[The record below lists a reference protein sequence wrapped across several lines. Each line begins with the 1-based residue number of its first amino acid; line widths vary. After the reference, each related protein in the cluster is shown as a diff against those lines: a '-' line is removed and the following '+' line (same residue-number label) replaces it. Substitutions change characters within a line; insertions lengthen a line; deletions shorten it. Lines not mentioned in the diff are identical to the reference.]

1 MAIKSIGQFISAL
14 RKANGMT
21 QKQLAERLNVS
32 DKAVSRWERDE
43 SAPDL
48 SLIPVIAEIFG
59 VTSDEILRGERKNQ
73 ADEDFTPQ
81 SNARVEKQIEHL
93 INSTRTKFIICSIIS
108 IGISFV
114 GLLAAMICNFGFNRA
129 GLGFLIGCI
138 FYIPAIICE
147 ILFVILT
154 VNSIKTSGFEDEKL
168 NEYKKVLFKTAFYT
182 FAIILYL
189 FCITIPFIENGT
201 NFFGITF
208 DYWLLRNLIY
218 TILYAVIFFVG
229 LTVANR
235 VAVKKG
241 FFTLNEKEQKN
252 ADEIFKLKKK
262 SAILLV
268 ILIAV
273 TFTLHFIFDG
283 TPLYSAIWQAAASG
297 REYTDLAEFKEYIE
311 TNEEPLDWTE
321 YHFGYS
327 AHHSEGVEETV
338 TQASD
343 NEDYIINEDGVY
355 EDIYDED
362 YALNE
367 ETGDETTYDDYE
379 IFTIDAPDG
388 TVLCEYKHI
397 NRNVFHIDVKY
408 DGDKVTVY
416 TYTEAD
422 FSRADHVTGIINAC
436 IVSAYFIE
444 ALGVIIGYNVKKR
457 KIVK

>member
-1 MAIKSIGQFISAL
+1 MARKSIGEFISAL

-21 QKQLAERLNVS
+21 QKQLAEKLNVS

-73 ADEDFTPQ
+73 DNEDFTPQ

-93 INSTRTKFIICSIIS
+93 INNTQTKFTICSIIS

-114 GLLAAMICNFGFNRA
+114 GLLSAMICNFGFNRA
-129 GLGFLIGCI
+129 GLGFLIACI
-138 FYIPAIICE
+138 FYIPALICE
-147 ILFVILT
+147 TLFIILT
-154 VNSIKTSGFEDEKL
+154 VNSIKTSEFEDERL
-168 NEYKKVLFKTAFYT
+168 NEYKKSLFKIAFYT
-182 FAIILYL
+182 FAGIVYL
-189 FCITIPFIENGT
+189 FFLTIPFIENGT

-218 TILYAVIFFVG
+218 TILYAAIFFVS

-235 VAVKKG
+235 TAVKRG
-241 FFTLNEKEQKN
+241 FFTLSEKEQMQAEK
-252 ADEIFKLKKK
+252 ILRLKKK
-262 SAILLV
+262 SATLLV
-268 ILIAV
+268 VLLAV
-273 TFTLHFIFDG
+273 TFALHFIFDG
-283 TPLYSAIWQAAASG
+283 SPLYTSIWRTVADG
-297 REYTDLAEFKEYIE
+297 REFTNLEEFKEYIE
-311 TNEEPLDWTE
+311 TDEEPIDWVE

-327 AHHSEGVEETV
+327 VQHSTAIEETV
-338 TQASD
+338 TQSSSD
-343 NEDYIINEDGVY
+343 EDYIINEDGVY

-362 YALNE
+362 FAINE
-367 ETGDETTYDDYE
+367 EIGDESNYDDYE
-379 IFTIDAPDG
+379 TFTIEAPDG

-397 NRNVFHIDVKY
+397 NSNVMNIDVKY
-408 DGDKVTVY
+408 EDNKVTVY

-422 FSRADHVTGIINAC
+422 IWNADYITNAINAC
-436 IVSAYFIE
+436 FISAYFIE
-444 ALGVIIGYNVKKR
+444 AISVIIGYNVKKR

>member
-1 MAIKSIGQFISAL
+1 MARKSIGEFISAL
-14 RKANGMT
+14 RRANGMT
-21 QKQLAERLNVS
+21 QKQLAEKLNVS
-32 DKAVSRWERDE
+32 DKTVSRWERDE

-73 ADEDFTPQ
+73 DNEEFVPPN
-81 SNARVEKQIEHL
+81 NARVEKQIEHL
-93 INSTRTKFIICSIIS
+93 INNTRTKFTICSIIA

-138 FYIPAIICE
+138 FYIPAVICE

-154 VNSIKTSGFEDEKL
+154 VNSIKTSGFEDERL
-168 NEYKKVLFKTAFYT
+168 NEYKKSLFKTAFNT

-189 FCITIPFIENGT
+189 FFITIPFIENGT

-218 TILYAVIFFVG
+218 TILFAVLFFVSF
-229 LTVANR
+229 TVANR
-235 VAVKKG
+235 TAVKKG
-241 FFTLNEKEQKN
+241 FFTLSEKEQMQAEK
-252 ADEIFKLKKK
+252 IFKLKKK
-262 SAILLV
+262 SATLLV

-283 TPLYSAIWQAAASG
+283 TPLYSAIWRAAASG
-297 REYTDLAEFKEYIE
+297 REYTDLAEFKKYIE
-311 TNEEPLDWTE
+311 TDEEPLDWTE

-327 AHHSEGVEETV
+327 VHHSEGVEETV
-338 TQASD
+338 TQSSD
-343 NEDYIINEDGVY
+343 NEYYIINEDGVY

-362 YALNE
+362 YAINE
-367 ETGDETTYDDYE
+367 ETGDEIAYEDYE
-379 IFTIDAPDG
+379 TFTIEAPDG
-388 TVLCEYKHI
+388 TVLCEYKHT
-397 NRNVFHIDVKY
+397 NTNVLNIDVKY
-408 DGDKVTVY
+408 EGNKVTVY

-422 FSRADHVTGIINAC
+422 IWNADYITNAINTC
-436 IVSAYFIE
+436 FVSAYCIE

>member
-1 MAIKSIGQFISAL
+1 MARKSIGEFISAL
-14 RKANGMT
+14 RRANGMT
-21 QKQLAERLNVS
+21 QKQLAEKLNVS

-73 ADEDFTPQ
+73 DNEEFVPPN
-81 SNARVEKQIEHL
+81 NARVEKQIEHL
-93 INSTRTKFIICSIIS
+93 INGTRTKFTICSIIA

-114 GLLAAMICNFGFNRA
+114 GLLSAMICNFGFNRA

-138 FYIPAIICE
+138 FYIPAVICE

-154 VNSIKTSGFEDEKL
+154 VSSIKTSGFEDEKL
-168 NEYKKVLFKTAFYT
+168 NEYKKSLFKTAFNT

-189 FCITIPFIENGT
+189 FFITIPFIENGT

-218 TILYAVIFFVG
+218 TILFAIIFFVS
-229 LTVANR
+229 LTIANR
-235 VAVKKG
+235 TAVKKG
-241 FFTLNEKEQKN
+241 FFTLSEKEQLQSEK
-252 ADEIFKLKKK
+252 IFKLKKK
-262 SAILLV
+262 SATLLV

-283 TPLYSAIWQAAASG
+283 TPLYSTIWRAAASG
-297 REYTDLAEFKEYIE
+297 REYTDWAEFKKYIE
-311 TNEEPLDWTE
+311 TDEEPLDWTE
-321 YHFGYS
+321 YHFLYS
-327 AHHSEGVEETV
+327 VGHSTATEETV
-338 TQASD
+338 TQSSRE
-343 NEDYIINEDGVY
+343 EDYIINEDGVY

-362 YALNE
+362 YAINE
-367 ETGDETTYDDYE
+367 ETGDEISYDDYE
-379 IFTIDAPDG
+379 TFTIEAPDG

-397 NRNVFHIDVKY
+397 NTNVMNIDVKY
-408 DGDKVTVY
+408 EGNKVTVY

-422 FSRADHVTGIINAC
+422 IWNADYITNAINTC
-436 IVSAYFIE
+436 FISAYFIE
-444 ALGVIIGYNVKKR
+444 TIGVIIGYNVKKR